1 MKERYG
7 GAIGMTTVETK
18 AQSVKRASGILYN
31 TTTAKKNALLKAIA
45 LRLERET
52 GAICRINRKD
62 LATAEKAGI
71 SKVLLDRLT
80 LDEKRIT
87 QLIAGIKDV
96 IALPDPVCQV
106 LERTRRPNGLMIEK
120 VRVPLGAVGII
131 YEARPN
137 VTVDASV
144 LCLKAGNA
152 VLLRGGSEAIHTNK
166 KLVQII
172 KKALKSVGLPTGCVE
187 FIDTTDRK
195 AVAEMLKQD
204 SYLDIII
211 PRGSQQLIKYIR
223 ENSSVPVIAHGEGNC
238 HVFVDSSADLK
249 QAEEIV
255 VNAKVQRPSVCN
267 AAEKLLVH
275 EKIAKTFLPQIAGR
289 LKRANVE
296 LRGDKT
302 SRSIVKE
309 IVPATEDDW
318 YREYLD
324 LIMGIKVVKNLDD
337 AIAHINYYGSHHS
350 DAIVTGSKSNGE
362 KFLRRVDSA
371 AVYVNASTRFT
382 DGFEFGLGAEIGIS
396 TQKLHAR
403 GPMGLAELTSTKFV
417 VHGDGQIRK

>member
-1 MKERYG
+1 
-7 GAIGMTTVETK
+7 MTTIETK
-18 AQSVKRASGILYN
+18 AKSVKKASGILYN
-31 TTTAKKNALLKAIA
+31 ATTAEKNGLLNAIA
-45 LRLERET
+45 LQLERET
-52 GAICRINRKD
+52 EAICKINQKD
-62 LATAEKAGI
+62 LAAAEKAGI
-71 SKVLLDRLT
+71 SEVLLDRLT
-80 LDEKRIT
+80 LNDKRIA
-87 QLIAGIKDV
+87 QMIAGVHDV
-96 IALPDPVCQV
+96 VALPDPVGEI
-106 LERTRRPNGLMIEK
+106 LERTKRPNGLTIEK

-152 VLLRGGSEAIHTNK
+152 VLLRGGSEAIRTNR
-166 KLVQII
+166 KLVEII
-172 KKALKSVGLPTGCVE
+172 KKALKSVGLPAGCVE

-195 AVAEMLKQD
+195 AVAEMLEQD
-204 SYLDIII
+204 RCLDIII
-211 PRGSQQLIKYIR
+211 PRGSQQLIKYIQA
-223 ENSSVPVIAHGEGNC
+223 NSSIPVIAHGEGNC
-238 HVFVDSSADLK
+238 HVYVDSSANLR

-275 EKIAKTFLPQIAGR
+275 ERIAKTFLPRVAEKLR
-289 LKRANVE
+289 SANVE
-296 LRGDKT
+296 LRGD
-302 SRSIVKE
+302 RYARAILHDAVQANE
-309 IVPATEDDW
+309 GDW

-324 LIMGIKVVKNLDD
+324 LVIGIKVVKGLDE
-337 AIAHINYYGSHHS
+337 AIEHINRYGSHHS

-362 KFLRRVDSA
+362 KFLREVDSA

-403 GPMGLAELTSTKFV
+403 GPMGLAELTSMKFV
-417 VHGDGQIRK
+417 VRGNGQVRK

>member
-1 MKERYG
+1 M
-7 GAIGMTTVETK
+7 VETK
-18 AQSVKRASGILYN
+18 AQSVKKASGVLYN
-31 TTTAKKNALLKAIA
+31 ATTAKKNELLKAIA
-45 LRLERET
+45 SKLERET
-52 GAICRINRKD
+52 DAICRTNKKD
-62 LATAEKAGI
+62 LVAAEKAGI

-80 LDEKRIT
+80 LNEKRIV
-87 QLIAGIKDV
+87 QMISGVKDV
-96 IALPDPVCQV
+96 IALPDPVGEI
-106 LERTRRPNGLMIEK
+106 LERTKRPNGLMIEK

-137 VTVDASV
+137 VTIDAAA

-166 KLVQII
+166 KLVEII
-172 KKALKSVGLPTGCVE
+172 KKALKEVGLPVGCVE

-195 AVAEMLKQD
+195 AVLEMLKQD
-204 SYLDIII
+204 KYLDIII
-211 PRGSQQLIKYIR
+211 PRGSQRLIKYIQ

-238 HVFVDSSADLK
+238 HVYVDDSANLK
-249 QAEEIV
+249 DAEEIV
-255 VNAKVQRPSVCN
+255 FNAKVQRPSVCN

-275 EKIAKTFLPQIAGR
+275 KKIAKTFLPKVATR
-289 LKRANVE
+289 LDAANVE

-302 SRSIVKE
+302 TRSIIKNV
-309 IVPATEDDW
+309 VPANEDDW

-324 LIMGIKVVKNLDD
+324 LVIGIKVVKNLDE
-337 AIAHINYYGSHHS
+337 AIEHINHYGSHHS

-362 KFLRRVDSA
+362 KFLQEVDSA

-417 VHGDGQIRK
+417 VHGNGQVRK

>member
-1 MKERYG
+1 
-7 GAIGMTTVETK
+7 MTAVEIK
-18 AQSVKRASGILYN
+18 AWSVKRASGVLYN
-31 TTTAKKNALLKAIA
+31 AKTAKKNALIKAIA
-45 LRLERET
+45 SQLEREVD
-52 GAICRINRKD
+52 AICKINKKD
-62 LATAEKAGI
+62 LIAAKKAGI
-71 SKVLLDRLT
+71 SSVLLDRLT
-80 LDEKRIT
+80 LDEKRIAQMIT
-87 QLIAGIKDV
+87 GVKGV
-96 IALPDPVCQV
+96 IALPDPVGEIV
-106 LERTRRPNGLMIEK
+106 ERTKRPNGLVIEK
-120 VRVPLGAVGII
+120 MRVPLGAVGII

-137 VTVDASV
+137 VTVDAAA

-166 KLVQII
+166 KLVGII
-172 KKALKSVGLPTGCVE
+172 KKALRDVGLPIGCVE
-187 FIDTTDRK
+187 FIGTTDRR
-195 AVAEMLKQD
+195 AVGEMLKQD
-204 SYLDIII
+204 RYLDIII
-211 PRGSQQLIKYIR
+211 PRGSQQLIKYIQ

-249 QAEEIV
+249 KAEEIV

-275 EKIAKTFLPQIAGR
+275 EKIAKTFLPKVAEK
-289 LKRANVE
+289 LKMAHVE
-296 LRGDKT
+296 LRGDRRACT
-302 SRSIVKE
+302 IIHDAVRAKE
-309 IVPATEDDW
+309 EDW

-324 LIMGIKVVKNLDD
+324 LIIGIKVVKDID
-337 AIAHINYYGSHHS
+337 EAVEHINHYGSHHS

-362 KFLRRVDSA
+362 KFLQEVDSA

-417 VHGDGQIRK
+417 VHGSGQIRK